1 MASFATPTLVEASR
15 GSAAAQGVRGE
26 DLPSAHFRAFYDA
39 LVEAR
44 EVALACSEAEAAA
57 TAQLL
62 SKRLIQIIEL
72 HTLEMRRLGGR
83 AVMDTEVQ
91 ARYLK
96 AALADELMLNTDW
109 VGRHAWRHV
118 LLEAQLFRSSVA
130 GDKIFDDIDLL
141 LRVREPAQRA
151 VARLYLHALALGF
164 QGRWR
169 GGGDMHRLAQYRR
182 ELFEFVAQREP
193 ALGGVDRPLSP
204 QAYSSTLGHLAR
216 RRIPR
221 LSRWSL
227 VVILIALFLLG
238 VSEMLW
244 LWRSWPVRD
253 VLNQVVAHAGPSS
266 NLPLATRD
274 TAIDRPFAQL
284 DSNQC

>member
-1 MASFATPTLVEASR
+1 MAAFATPTLVEPSR
-15 GSAAAQGVRGE
+15 GAAATPGVLGE

-44 EVALACSEAEAAA
+44 EVALACSEAEATA
-57 TAQLL
+57 TAQSL
-62 SKRLIQIIEL
+62 SKRLLQIIEL

-109 VGRHAWRHV
+109 VGRLAWRHV

-130 GDKIFDDIDLL
+130 GYKIFDDIELL
-141 LRVREPAQRA
+141 LRVREPAQRGA
-151 VARLYLHALALGF
+151 ARLYLHALALGF

-169 GGGDMHRLAQYRR
+169 GGGDVQRLAQYRR
-182 ELFEFVAQREP
+182 ELFEFFAQREP
-193 ALGGVDRPLSP
+193 ALSGTDRPLSP

-238 VSEMLW
+238 ISEMLW

-253 VLNQVVAHAGPSS
+253 VLNHVVAQAGPSPHMLLEARES
-266 NLPLATRD
+266 AVGQPLAQ
-274 TAIDRPFAQL
+274 P
-284 DSNQC
+284 DSRQC

>member
-1 MASFATPTLVEASR
+1 MAAFATPTLIEPSR
-15 GSAAAQGVRGE
+15 GVAATGGVRGE

-39 LVEAR
+39 LVDAR
-44 EVALACSEAEAAA
+44 ESALACSEAEAAA
-57 TAQLL
+57 TAQSL
-62 SKRLIQIIEL
+62 SKRLLQIIEL
-72 HTLEMRRLGGR
+72 HTMEMRRLGGR

-96 AALADELMLNTDW
+96 AALADEWMLNTDW
-109 VGRHAWRHV
+109 DGRLAWRHV

-151 VARLYLHALALGF
+151 TARLYLHALALGF

-169 GGGDMHRLAQYRR
+169 GEGDVHRLAQYRR

-193 ALGGVDRPLSP
+193 ALGGADRPLSP

-221 LSRWSL
+221 LSRWNL

-238 VSEMLW
+238 ISEMLW
-244 LWRSWPVRD
+244 LWGSWPVRD
-253 VLNQVVAHAGPSS
+253 VLNKVVAQAAPSY
-266 NLPLATRD
+266 NLPLAARD
-274 TAIDRPFAQL
+274 SPVARLSAQL
-284 DSNQC
+284 DQERC